1 MSTLRW
7 MQSTQPMCR
16 IQNDISNFKIA
27 NNNLAAILIST
38 LCESTINLHN
48 QIHNSTAAA
57 LSTLG
62 QATWACPAVQ
72 AGHRMPA
79 RKLILECMGGC
90 KNELESAVST

>member
-7 MQSTQPMCR
+7 MQSTQPICR

-38 LCESTINLHN
+38 LSESTINLHN

-57 LSTLG
+57 LSTLRPSDMG
-62 QATWACPAVQ
+62 MPSS
-72 AGHRMPA
+72 AGGAPNA
-79 RKLILECMGGC
+79 RPKTDPGMYGRLQERI
-90 KNELESAVST
+90 